1 MSNSQPSKPN
11 QEPSPSA
18 QLTQMIF
25 GFIPA
30 QAIATAAKLGIA
42 DLLKDGP
49 RSVDD
54 LAQASGTHRRS
65 LYRLLRA
72 LASVGVFAED
82 ADGVFRLTPVAE
94 FLRSDVPGS
103 LRAFSIYFGADFHL
117 RVWEDLWFSVTHG
130 QPVFNHIHKKGVFEY
145 FEQNSEHAKIFNDA
159 MTSFSASVSE
169 PIVNAYDFSGVG
181 KLADVGG
188 GQGLLLSAIL
198 KKYPAMK
205 GILYDAGSVVAGAK
219 NLLVAQGVSE
229 RCELVAGDFFD
240 SAPAAGAYIMK
251 HIIHDWEDE
260 KAIGILRNCR
270 QAMTGNGKVLVVEMV
285 VPEGNTPSPSKFLDL
300 EMLIFLHSYE
310 RTEKEYAELFEKA
323 GFRLTRVVPT
333 ESPYSIVEGV
343 PA

>member
-1 MSNSQPSKPN
+1 MSNTQPTQPN
-11 QEPSPSA
+11 QEPPPSA

-25 GFIPA
+25 GFMPA

-54 LAQASGTHRRS
+54 LAQATGTHGRS

-72 LASVGVFAED
+72 LASAGVFAED
-82 ADGVFRLTPVAE
+82 ADGKFCLTPVAQ
-94 FLRSDVPGS
+94 FLRSDAPGS

-117 RVWEDLWFSVTHG
+117 RVWEDLLFSVTHG
-130 QPVFNHIHKKGVFEY
+130 KPVFNHIHKKGVFEY
-145 FEQNSEHAKIFNDA
+145 FEENSEHARIFNDA
-159 MTSFSASVSE
+159 MTSLSASVSE
-169 PIVNAYDFSGVG
+169 PIVNAYDFSGIG

-188 GQGLLLSAIL
+188 GHGLLLSAVL
-198 KKYPAMK
+198 KKYPAVK
-205 GILYDAGSVVAGAK
+205 GILYDAGSVVGDAK
-219 NLLVAQGVSE
+219 NLLAAQGIGE

-240 SAPAAGAYIMK
+240 SAPAADVYIMK

-260 KAIGILRNCR
+260 KAIKILRNCR

-300 EMLIFLHSYE
+300 EMLLFLHSYE
-310 RTEKEYAELFEKA
+310 RTEKEYAALFEKA
-323 GFRLTRVVPT
+323 GFRLARVVPT

-343 PA
+343 RG

>member
-1 MSNSQPSKPN
+1 MSNPQPSKAN
-11 QEPSPSA
+11 QEMPPSA

-49 RSVDD
+49 RKVDD
-54 LAQASGTHRRS
+54 LARASGTHNRS

-72 LASVGVFAED
+72 LASVGVFAEE
-82 ADGVFRLTPVAE
+82 ADGTFRLTPIAE

-117 RVWEDLWFSVTHG
+117 RVWEDLLFSVTHG
-130 QPVFNHIHKKGVFEY
+130 KPVFNHIHQKGVFEY
-145 FEQNSEHAKIFNDA
+145 FEDNSEHAKIFNDA

-169 PIVNAYDFSGVG
+169 PIVDAYDYAGIG

-188 GQGLLLSAIL
+188 GHGFLLSAIL
-198 KKYPAMK
+198 KNYPAMK

-219 NLLVAQGVSE
+219 NLVASQGVSE
-229 RCELVAGDFFD
+229 RCDLVAGDFFE
-240 SAPAAGAYIMK
+240 STPAADAYIMK

-260 KAIGILRNCR
+260 KSIRILRNCR
-270 QAMTGNGKVLVVEMV
+270 QSMTGNGKVLVVEMV
-285 VPEGNTPSPSKFLDL
+285 VPEGNTSSPSKFLDL
-300 EMLIFLHSYE
+300 EMLLFLHSYE
-310 RTEKEYAELFEKA
+310 RTEKEYAALFEKA

-343 PA
+343 RV